1 MGLIFNKLGSVD
13 KMELSGKTVAIT
25 GATGFVGGRLAER
38 LSLSEGQIKVRGLVH
53 DPFNAARLARLPVET
68 AFGDVTSLDSMRK
81 FVQGCEIVVHC
92 AIGTPYVTVKGTE
105 NVIRAALEHNVKKFV
120 HISSTAI
127 YGYSPSS
134 SEVRNEKPDYRA
146 IGDAYCD
153 SKIRSEKM
161 AFYFHRAKKLP
172 LVVIRPANI
181 FGPYSKPWTIRPI
194 DMLKS
199 GCYVLI
205 DGGNSP
211 SNMVYIDNV
220 IDAIQLA
227 ITHDNAIGHALT
239 ITNNEPTTWKEFF
252 AAYANMFAPPLPL
265 LNLQLKEVKIE
276 RANQLRECLKEI
288 LLNPNKL
295 PPLFPIISHDSEL
308 IKSLSSLIIKSIPRS
323 QAVKLISRLP
333 EAIKTRYTRISKEK
347 SIPGFS
353 RVPDDNFVK
362 LFTSQVQFPI
372 RNAIEIIGYR
382 PRVSFERGM
391 GLTKKWLDYQRLL

>member
-1 MGLIFNKLGSVD
+1 MGLIFNKLDLVD
-13 KMELSGKTVAIT
+13 NMELSGKTVAIT

-38 LSLSEGQIKVRGLVH
+38 LSLSKEQIKVRGLAH
-53 DPFNAARLARLPVET
+53 NPFNAARLARLPVEM

-81 FVQGCEIVVHC
+81 FVQGCEIIVHC
-92 AIGTPYVTVKGTE
+92 AVGTQYITVKGTE
-105 NVIRAALEHNVKKFV
+105 NVIRAALEHNVKKFI

-127 YGYSPSS
+127 YGYSPSP
-134 SEVRNEKPDYRA
+134 SEVGNEKPVYRA

-153 SKIRSEKM
+153 SKICSEKM
-161 AFYFHRAKKLP
+161 AFHFHRAKKLP

-205 DGGNSP
+205 NGGNSP

-227 ITHDNAIGHALT
+227 IAHDNAIGHALT

-252 AAYANMFAPPLPL
+252 AAYANMFATPLSL
-265 LNLQLKEVKIE
+265 LDLQLKEVEIE
-276 RANQLRECLKEI
+276 RANQLRESLREI
-288 LLNPNKL
+288 LLDPSKL
-295 PPLFPIISHDSEL
+295 PTLFPIISHDSKL
-308 IKSLSSLIIKSIPRS
+308 IKSLSSLANRYAPRS
-323 QAVKLISRLP
+323 QLIKLVSRLP
-333 EAIKTRYTRISKEK
+333 EAIKTRYTRISEEK
-347 SIPGFS
+347 SIRRTN
-353 RVPDDNFVK
+353 RVPEDNLVK

-372 RNAIEIIGYR
+372 TNAIETIGYR

-391 GLTKKWLDYQRLL
+391 GLTKKWLDYHRLL